1 MVERLTYIESVDTSP
16 CYNLALEKY
25 LLLHCR
31 EGECIL
37 YLWQNQ
43 PAVVVGR
50 NQNVRKE
57 CRVELLEEEGVCL
70 ARRLSGGGAV
80 YQDLGNLNF
89 TFLAGRKDYDV
100 ERQTQIVLNAAK
112 KLGVYAAKSVRNDLL
127 AEGKKF
133 SGHAYYERG
142 DFCCHHGTLMV
153 CVDLDRLS
161 RYLTVSGEKLRL
173 KGIDS
178 VRARVM
184 NLRELVPGLTVG
196 GLKETMLEAFEE
208 MYGLKAVQREA
219 RELDPKAIAE
229 EQKKLESRNWV
240 FGKN

>member
-1 MVERLTYIESVDTSP
+1 
-16 CYNLALEKY
+16 
-25 LLLHCR
+25 
-31 EGECIL
+31 
-37 YLWQNQ
+37 
-43 PAVVVGR
+43 
-50 NQNVRKE
+50 
-57 CRVELLEEEGVCL
+57 
-70 ARRLSGGGAV
+70 
-80 YQDLGNLNF
+80 
-89 TFLAGRKDYDV
+89 
-100 ERQTQIVLNAAK
+100 
-112 KLGVYAAKSVRNDLL
+112 
-127 AEGKKF
+127 
-133 SGHAYYERG
+133 
-142 DFCCHHGTLMV
+142 MV

-229 EQKKLESRNWV
+229 ERKKLESRNWV